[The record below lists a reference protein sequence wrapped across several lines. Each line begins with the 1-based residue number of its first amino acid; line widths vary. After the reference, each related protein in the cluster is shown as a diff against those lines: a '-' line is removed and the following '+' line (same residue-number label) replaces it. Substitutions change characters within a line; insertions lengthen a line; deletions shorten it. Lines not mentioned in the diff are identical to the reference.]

1 MGDTGT
7 AKSKVKTD
15 YQRLARSTI
24 GTQLLSLASPK
35 TQSKSWWDP
44 SQWVGSRCI
53 GSLVQRNNHHILK
66 LSLIIVWIFGSSQIF
81 ALFSSLKCDLHQ
93 SINLLTLFTF
103 YVFTLSLRKKKKVW
117 DTNAAVSEL
126 RADHRLS
133 WPGCHCGTRDLVFL
147 QQSSDGRRL
156 LLGAK
161 VRCQHVIFPQETSQT
176 AQPPIHTAE
185 RWGSLKGPLPHTL
198 LSPLFPNSN
207 QRKDYVLLSQPG
219 FKCNKEN

>member
-103 YVFTLSLRKKKKVW
+103 YVFTLSLRKKKKFE
-117 DTNAAVSEL
+117 T
-126 RADHRLS
+126 
-133 WPGCHCGTRDLVFL
+133 
-147 QQSSDGRRL
+147 QMQQYQSSGQITDWAGL
-156 LLGAK
+156 DATVGLEIL
-161 VRCQHVIFPQETSQT
+161 FFSSSPQT
-176 AQPPIHTAE
+176 ADASSWELKWGVNMSSFHRKQARQP
-185 RWGSLKGPLPHTL
+185 
-198 LSPLFPNSN
+198 SPLSTQQKGGDPSRVHFPILYFLPCFPTPI
-207 QRKDYVLLSQPG
+207 RGKIM
-219 FKCNKEN
+219 FC